1 MSAHFP
7 VAPTRQAVRFAGY
20 AAVFGA
26 PDGSGDILHPG
37 AFAAS
42 LAQRRGPLPLLWEH
56 RPRMQVGVVD
66 MATEDARG
74 LRVIGT
80 ITLPDSRPAGL
91 VRDGALNGLS
101 FGYRASRYRTT
112 ARGRDLFAVD
122 LFEISLVAN
131 PLQHGARIHLIA

>member
-1 MSAHFP
+1 MSAQFP
-7 VAPTRQAVRFAGY
+7 IAPSAEAVRFAGY
-20 AAVFGA
+20 AAIFGV
-26 PDGSGDILHPG
+26 PDSSGDILHPG

-66 MATEDARG
+66 IATEDAKG
-74 LRVIGT
+74 LRVLAT
-80 ITLPDSRPAGL
+80 VALPDSRPARL
-91 VRDGALNGLS
+91 LREGALTGLS
-101 FGYRASRYRTT
+101 FGYRARQYRTT